1 MEKQTPKQTHKL
13 PVQTELPPP
22 EERKFFN
29 QKVEKPVRKLL
40 TVDIKFGELTDKNV
54 EQFRILNQLTLPVV
68 YSEDFYNRLTT
79 YSRYSKLAYLKDV
92 LVGAIS
98 CKEEIRDDAPAV
110 YIMTITVL
118 KPYRRYGIGSK
129 LLEKAIEDC
138 AKSKSIKSM
147 YLHVQE
153 TNESAFEFYKKHGFE
168 VKERLENY
176 YTELDP
182 PHCYILSKSLEY

>member
-1 MEKQTPKQTHKL
+1 M
-13 PVQTELPPP
+13 
-22 EERKFFN
+22 N
-29 QKVEKPVRKLL
+29 Y
-40 TVDIKFGELTDKNV
+40 
-54 EQFRILNQLTLPVV
+54 LTLPVI
-68 YSEDFYNRLTT
+68 YSEDFYNRLTSYT
-79 YSRYSKLAYLKDV
+79 RYSKLAYLKDV

-98 CKEEIRDDAPAV
+98 CKEEQHEEGPVV

-129 LLEKAIEDC
+129 LLQKAIEDC
-138 AKSKSIKSM
+138 AKSKNIKRM

-153 TNESAFEFYKKHGFE
+153 SNESAFEFYKKHGFE

-182 PHCYILSKSLEY
+182 PHCYILSKNLEY